1 MPPEADSAFP
11 IPKGS
16 HFHYKGLE
24 NVEKRED
31 KKLPI
36 TSRTQEKS
44 PWDVLLPPR
53 LIYVSITHTHNVCDV
68 YCVYTHICAQ
78 HILLFHVCN
87 EHFTILFRI
96 RASMCVQANTLLS
109 HY

>member
-31 KKLPI
+31 KLPI

-53 LIYVSITHTHNVCDV
+53 LIYVSITHTMCVMYIV
-68 YCVYTHICAQ
+68 YIHTCAQ
-78 HILLFHVCN
+78 HTLLFHVCN

-96 RASMCVQANTLLS
+96 RASMCVQANTLLN